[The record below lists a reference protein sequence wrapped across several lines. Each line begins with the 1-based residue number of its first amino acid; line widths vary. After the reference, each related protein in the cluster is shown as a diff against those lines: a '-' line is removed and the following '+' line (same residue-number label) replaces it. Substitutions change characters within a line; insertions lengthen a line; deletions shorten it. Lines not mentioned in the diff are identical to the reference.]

1 MTCRAG
7 IPIYFPTVISSLL
20 KGQLRACY
28 ETFGPRNLSNV
39 ASSYPVERTCW
50 QSKHQVHHT
59 ECICQSSVRPILN
72 GQLRACYETFGP
84 ELLTLPAAASTRL
97 RVVETVSSHHN
108 RKIKLLIFPK
118 ITFRHF
124 FVIFNTF
131 SKRHTA
137 SLFSEKKFQIS
148 QNVSDL
154 KILLK
159 LWKLW
164 KSLLPFFGY
173 QVKTLLTRLHLL
185 PNRLVTKRP
194 AQLSCSEPPGTPS
207 EPRSRIC

>member
-28 ETFGPRNLSNV
+28 ETFSPRNLSNV

-108 RKIKLLIFPK
+108 RKIK
-118 ITFRHF
+118 TFD
-124 FVIFNTF
+124 
-131 SKRHTA
+131 
-137 SLFSEKKFQIS
+137 IS
-148 QNVSDL
+148 QN
-154 KILLK
+154 
-159 LWKLW
+159 
-164 KSLLPFFGY
+164 
-173 QVKTLLTRLHLL
+173 HLGL
-185 PNRLVTKRP
+185 DSGDVQSTI
-194 AQLSCSEPPGTPS
+194 E
-207 EPRSRIC
+207 

>member
-124 FVIFNTF
+124 LSFLTQFLKGIL
-131 SKRHTA
+131 RA
-137 SLFSEKKFQIS
+137 CFQR
-148 QNVSDL
+148 
-154 KILLK
+154 
-159 LWKLW
+159 
-164 KSLLPFFGY
+164 KSFRFPKMF
-173 QVKTLLTRLHLL
+173 Q
-185 PNRLVTKRP
+185 
-194 AQLSCSEPPGTPS
+194 S
-207 EPRSRIC
+207 